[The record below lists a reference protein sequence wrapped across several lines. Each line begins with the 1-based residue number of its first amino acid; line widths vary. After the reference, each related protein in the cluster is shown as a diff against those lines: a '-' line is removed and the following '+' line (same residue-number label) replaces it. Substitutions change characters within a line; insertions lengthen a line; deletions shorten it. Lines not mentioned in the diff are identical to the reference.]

1 MASPGPIVGR
11 TLGHY
16 RIVEQIGAGGMGVV
30 YRAHDER
37 LERDVA
43 LKVLPPGTLAD
54 DSARKRFRKEGLAL
68 SRLNHP
74 NIATVHDFDTQ
85 EGIDFLVTELVP
97 GLTLDKKL
105 AAGPLP
111 ENAVLQIGLQLA
123 DGLGAAHREG
133 VVHRDLKP
141 GNLRLTPEGRL
152 KILDFGLAKRVDPAD
167 QATVT
172 QSFAEQRGPAGTLA
186 YMAPEQLKGE
196 KVDTRADL
204 WAAGV
209 VLYELATGQRPFRG
223 KTATAVADE
232 IFHTSP
238 PMPPKVSS
246 GLTHIILKCLEKDPE
261 KRYQSAK
268 ELAVDLRRLSTPG
281 VTTVPKRKA
290 LSRPRPI
297 VIAGA
302 VIALVAI
309 AVGLVLGLN
318 VGGWRGRL
326 LRGTAIGRI
335 ESVAVLP
342 LQNLSGDAGQDYFAD
357 GMTEELTA
365 DLAQLTSLRV
375 ISRSSMMLYKGAKKS
390 LPQIARELNVDAI
403 VEGSVQRAGDRVRI
417 TAQLIYA
424 PTDRHLWARTYERDL
439 HDILSLQDEV
449 AQAIV
454 REVGGQLNP
463 QRQIQLDVPRR
474 VKPEAYEAYLRGS
487 SYLDNGDL
495 QKAIDYFNH
504 AIKLDP
510 DYAPPY
516 AGSADAYYMLGFY
529 NILPPN
535 VAFAKMRDA
544 ALRALEKDEKL
555 SDGHDAL
562 ALVRLHYDWDWE
574 GAEKEFKRALEL
586 NPNDA
591 NSRHDYAHFLLAMGR
606 TEESVAESNRAVEL
620 DPLDTVLTA
629 CLCWHRYSAHQY
641 PESVAQA
648 LKAIQREPNLDWT
661 HIILGW
667 DYEQQS
673 KFDDAI
679 AEFQKALKLSGASS
693 GGDELAL
700 AALGHALAAAG
711 KRQQAEDVLAEL
723 RKRTQQGGYVSAF
736 DVAVI
741 YTGLGDKNKAFEWLQ
756 KAVEE
761 RSSFLIYSRWEPRLD
776 PLRSDPRFPIL
787 LRRIGLPT

>member
-1 MASPGPIVGR
+1 MASPGSIVGR

-43 LKVLPPGTLAD
+43 LKVLLPGVLAD
-54 DSARKRFRKEGLAL
+54 DSARRRFRQEALAL

-74 NIATVHDFDTQ
+74 NIATVHDFDADQ
-85 EGIDFLVTELVP
+85 DVHFLVTELVS
-97 GLTLDKKL
+97 GVTLDDRVK
-105 AAGPLP
+105 AGPLP
-111 ENAVLQIGLQLA
+111 EKEVVHIGMQLA
-123 DGLGAAHREG
+123 DGLEAAHHAG
-133 VVHRDLKP
+133 VIHRDLKP

-167 QATVT
+167 QLSIT
-172 QSFAEQRGPAGTLA
+172 QSVTEHSGAAGTLA
-186 YMAPEQLKGE
+186 YMAPEQLRGD
-196 KVDTRADL
+196 KVDTRADV
-204 WAAGV
+204 WGAGV
-209 VLYELATGQRPFRG
+209 VLYELATGRRPFEG
-223 KTATAVADE
+223 KTGTALGDQ
-232 IFHTSP
+232 IFHASP
-238 PMPPKVSS
+238 PTPHKVSS
-246 GLTHIILKCLEKDPE
+246 RLTDTILKCLEKDPE
-261 KRYQSAK
+261 NRYQSVK
-268 ELAVDLRRLSTPG
+268 ELSVDLRRLSTPS
-281 VTTVPKRKA
+281 VTAIPSRKA
-290 LSRPRPI
+290 LARPWPI
-297 VIAGA
+297 VAAGV
-302 VIALVAI
+302 VIALL
-309 AVGLVLGLN
+309 AVVVGLN
-318 VGGWRGRL
+318 VGGWQERL
-326 LRGTAIGRI
+326 LRGTAAGRI
-335 ESVAVLP
+335 ESIAVLP
-342 LQNLSGDAGQDYFAD
+342 LQNLSGDPGQEYFAD
-357 GMTEELTA
+357 GITEELTA
-365 DLAQLTSLRV
+365 ALAQLTALRV
-375 ISRSSMMLYKGAKKS
+375 ISRSSMMSYKGAKKS

-403 VEGSVQRAGDRVRI
+403 VEGSVRRSGDRVRI

-439 HDILSLQDEV
+439 HDVLGLQDEV

-454 REVGGQLNP
+454 TGVGGQLNP
-463 QRQIQLDVPRR
+463 QQHAQMDVARR
-474 VKPEAYEAYLRGS
+474 VNPEAYEAYLRGS

-495 QKAIDYFNH
+495 QKGIDYFNQ

-516 AGSADAYYMLGFY
+516 AGSATVYYFEGFF

-535 VAFAKMRDA
+535 VAFAKMKDA
-544 ALRALEKDEKL
+544 AMRAVEKDERL

-562 ALVRLHYDWDWE
+562 ALVKLHYDWDWE

-591 NSRHDYAHFLLAMGR
+591 NSRHDYAHFLMAMGR
-606 TEESVAESNRAVEL
+606 IDESVAEGNRAVEL
-620 DPLDTVLTA
+620 DPLDAVLSA

-641 PESVAQA
+641 PQSIAQA

-679 AEFQKALKLSGASS
+679 AEFQKALKLSGGLS

-700 AALGHALAAAG
+700 AALGHAFAAAG
-711 KRQQAEDVLAEL
+711 KKQQAEEVLAKL
-723 RKRTQQGGYVSAF
+723 RERAQHGGYVSAF
-736 DVAVI
+736 DMTVI
-741 YTGLGDKNKAFEWLQ
+741 YTGLGDKDKAFEWLQ

-776 PLRSDPRFPIL
+776 PLRSDPRFPKL
-787 LRRIGLPT
+787 LHRIGLPS